1 MGVKFASGGF
11 LTTVQDMG
19 RTGYQESGMSVSGV
33 MDRRRWPTFW
43 SEMKRMR
50 RCWRLLSWGR

>member
-1 MGVKFASGGF
+1 MGIKFASGGF

-33 MDRRRWPTFW
+33 MDQRSAAGTVTRAGWYGDREYF
-43 SEMKRMR
+43 SGK
-50 RCWRLLSWGR
+50 